1 MAFAQLVLSIC
12 SLVPYNVTCK
22 VDNHIDCR
30 GISERT
36 VAWVNAYYEK
46 LVLIRGQE
54 TLIEL
59 AL

>member
-1 MAFAQLVLSIC
+1 MAFAQLILSIC

-22 VDNHIDCR
+22 DNRIDCR